1 LSKQQPTFHD
11 LKFSSDAD
19 FWAGSAIS
27 GRYALLM
34 PVTSPVEF
42 VAFGVIEPSKQ
53 VHFVARGRLKEDLAA
68 FLTVMGSSGGR
79 TELYVQAPV
88 PKNILK
94 RYTGGPP
101 IEHQESEEPSRPPV
115 QGLVPAPETPSIET
129 LSGPLWTE
137 GDASE
142 QRVLLI
148 PTHTPAE
155 FFALGM
161 LSPSNEV
168 VFKLRG
174 SVRDHLGEFITRM
187 VKDHALVELR
197 HKLPAL

>member
-1 LSKQQPTFHD
+1 LSTQQPTFYD

-19 FWAGSAIS
+19 FWAGSDVS
-27 GRYALLM
+27 GRCAFLM

-68 FLTVMGSSGGR
+68 FLTVMGRSGER

-88 PKNILK
+88 PKNMVK

-101 IEHQESEEPSRPPV
+101 IEHQESEEPSKPPV
-115 QGLVPAPETPSIET
+115 QGFAPAPGTPSVEA
-129 LSGPLWTE
+129 LGGPLWPE
-137 GDASE
+137 GDAS
-142 QRVLLI
+142 QRRVLLI

-174 SVRDHLGEFITRM
+174 SVRDHLGEFITRI